1 MTALTRTAACGFTLD
16 DAYSFAEVQQA
27 ADEDRL
33 EPLIIPTDRL
43 FLSLPAVTLNETQ
56 TRLYRN
62 GVLLALSRL
71 RALPEGTRFRI
82 YSAEQ
87 SFLGL
92 ADADRAH
99 NCLRIYKNL

>member
-1 MTALTRTAACGFTLD
+1 MESL
-16 DAYSFAEVQQA
+16 V
-27 ADEDRL
+27 
-33 EPLIIPTDRL
+33 IPTDRL
-43 FLSLPAVTLNETQ
+43 FLPLPAVTLNETQ

-82 YSAEQ
+82 YSAEH

-92 ADADRAH
+92 ADADREH